1 MEHKITFAITE
12 QDMKEMELTVDK
24 INAMTANID
33 TCRVIIQD
41 EGISENGEFK
51 RIN

>member
-1 MEHKITFAITE
+1 MQHKITFAITK

-24 INAMTANID
+24 INALTDNID
-33 TCRVIIQD
+33 TCRVIIEG
-41 EGISENGEFK
+41 EGISENGQFK

>member
-1 MEHKITFAITE
+1 MEHKITFAITK
-12 QDMKEMELTVDK
+12 QDMKAWELTVDK
-24 INAMTANID
+24 INALTANID

-41 EGISENGEFK
+41 EGISENGQFK